1 MEFLLLNN
9 EIISIL
15 VTLIVAIMPL
25 IIAII
30 LRSTYFKEKFDKH
43 SFDKYKYDEL
53 EATFEYCLN
62 KNNPSSVKK
71 IKAYKY
77 KLLFDIADI
86 QKIFVRIY
94 LINFLTDNEINSLFL
109 LDLIKFGKK
118 KWIILPIIRK
128 SGVIKLIKI
137 TVILAGITIYIILM
151 AYLQYMFINSL
162 NINYYIFIAVLA
174 VYFLTILALISSL
187 IFLYFEI
194 IKYVLI
200 SLYIVYKV
208 KRKSLVLKRRF
219 YEKNDYKELQKYF

>member
-15 VTLIVAIMPL
+15 VTLIIAIMPL

-43 SFDKYKYDEL
+43 SFNKYKYDEL

-86 QKIFVRIY
+86 RKIFVRIY
-94 LINFLTDNEINSLFL
+94 LINFLTANEINSLFL
-109 LDLIKFGKK
+109 LDLIKFGKE

-128 SGVIKLIKI
+128 PDVIKLIKI
-137 TVILAGITIYIILM
+137 TMILGALTIFIIFM
-151 AYLQYMFINSL
+151 AYLYYIFINSL
-162 NINYYIFIAVLA
+162 NINYYIFIALLA

-208 KRKSLVLKRRF
+208 FIKLK
-219 YEKNDYKELQKYF
+219 ENH